1 MHYFLAAK
9 TIFLLPPWKLRFYS
23 LLSSPSSYLEHQIA
37 SLEGNIKIVMV
48 NIQFYDFMIAWLLAV
63 QLVYY
68 CSMLPFIN
76 TLFNSV
82 ILLYDSVTKNIYIG
96 VGSNEQ
102 CQPYWFKVVVV
113 GGLMFAEIIFSF
125 KNCNDSDPHC
135 FLASWAR
142 LGRSG
147 LKAEDVVEVW
157 SMSLHYQQKFH
168 KQNH

>member
-1 MHYFLAAK
+1 MNIWSLCHVYSALFPHYEDLFPIKFALFSSSGDNILITSLEIK
-9 TIFLLPPWKLRFYS
+9 ILLTS
-23 LLSSPSSYLEHQIA
+23 ILSILPYLEHQIA

-68 CSMLPFIN
+68 GSMLPFIN

-102 CQPYWFKVVVV
+102 CQPY
-113 GGLMFAEIIFSF
+113 
-125 KNCNDSDPHC
+125 
-135 FLASWAR
+135 
-142 LGRSG
+142 
-147 LKAEDVVEVW
+147 
-157 SMSLHYQQKFH
+157 
-168 KQNH
+168 